1 MKLTYGQMA
10 TFYARASTALQPGGT
25 LAIWTTGDIRAAPD
39 MPNSAAIQAAMDY
52 HIDVEMKDYRDKGN
66 ALVRGG
72 YRDLD
77 LPWSSQGKDEEDL
90 GNDFD
95 EGSFVRREWK
105 ITEMFLDSKKID
117 EKGASLKM
125 VEMMYGTG
133 SAVTRWREAV
143 STLTVP
149 SFSSIS
155 TILRSRSP
163 SPSSTSPL
171 LHLISD

>member
-1 MKLTYGQMA
+1 MA

-39 MPNSAAIQAAMDY
+39 MPNSAAIQAAMDH

-72 YRDLD
+72 YRDLG
-77 LPWSSQGKDEEDL
+77 LPWSSQGKDQEEL
-90 GNDFD
+90 RNDFD
-95 EGSFVRREWK
+95 EGSFVRREWD

-117 EKGASLKM
+117 ERGASLKM

-143 STLTVP
+143 STLPVP
-149 SFSSIS
+149 SFSSPS
-155 TILRSRSP
+155 THLSSHLP
-163 SPSSTSPL
+163 APSSTSSS
-171 LHLISD
+171 LHFISD